1 MILYFL
7 HQQSQ
12 GWKDHYIQ
20 SWISLAGCF
29 GGTVKALKVYSQGDD
44 LGVRVLSESAL
55 REQQRTSPSLSWLM
69 PNPMLWSEDEVLVQ
83 TSARNYTIKDYEVFF
98 QDINFPT
105 GWEFFKDTRGLL
117 NNLSPPGVEV
127 HCLYGSGMETA
138 ERLIFSKGT
147 PDGKATLI
155 MGDGDGTVNER
166 SLAAC
171 QIWQTTQKQPIY
183 SRAFPK
189 RDHMA
194 VLKDPDIMAYIKTV
208 VALP

>member
-1 MILYFL
+1 M
-7 HQQSQ
+7 
-12 GWKDHYIQ
+12 
-20 SWISLAGCF
+20 
-29 GGTVKALKVYSQGDD
+29 
-44 LGVRVLSESAL
+44 
-55 REQQRTSPSLSWLM
+55 
-69 PNPMLWSEDEVLVQ
+69 
-83 TSARNYTIKDYEVFF
+83 
-98 QDINFPT
+98 
-105 GWEFFKDTRGLL
+105 
-117 NNLSPPGVEV
+117 

-194 VLKDPDIMAYIKTV
+194 VLKVQFIFLNFNRRAYYIYFKFCRIRT
-208 VALP
+208 LWRT

>member
-12 GWKDHYIQ
+12 AWKDQYIQ

-83 TSARNYTIKDYEVFF
+83 TSARNYTIEDYEVFF
-98 QDINFPT
+98 Q
-105 GWEFFKDTRGLL
+105 
-117 NNLSPPGVEV
+117 
-127 HCLYGSGMETA
+127 
-138 ERLIFSKGT
+138 
-147 PDGKATLI
+147 
-155 MGDGDGTVNER
+155 
-166 SLAAC
+166 
-171 QIWQTTQKQPIY
+171 
-183 SRAFPK
+183 
-189 RDHMA
+189 
-194 VLKDPDIMAYIKTV
+194 
-208 VALP
+208 